1 MNTLTCKVALLALAL
16 GGAITTLTLCQAA
29 ERGWSFTYN
38 TQGQLE
44 SSDGPRTDVSDIT
57 RYAYDAKGHL
67 ARIINALGH
76 TTTFSNFDAAGSPK
90 TVVDSNGVIT
100 NLTYAPQG
108 WVRSLS
114 TATGTV
120 RLEHNAVGDIIKI
133 IRADNSWSTY
143 TWDDARRLIRV
154 TNNAGEQIEFDLD
167 PMGNRTAVRIK
178 DKTGKLTKQH
188 QWVYDE
194 LGRLLRSVG
203 AAGQTSQTQYDL
215 NDNPIALTNPR
226 NHSHQRAFDSLNRWV
241 THTDPLNGI
250 TQLEYDVQ
258 DNLTHVRDPR
268 GVTTQY
274 QYDGLG
280 NLTRLNS
287 PDSGATDYQYDA
299 AGNVTQQVDARGVV
313 TTFTYDALNRLTARR
328 YPTNPA
334 LDVQFH
340 YDSIAAGNKGI
351 GRLTA
356 VEDVNGVLNYTY
368 DAQGNVTT
376 QRQTAPANTATQPEQ
391 IGYGYDVANRL
402 SRIDYPTGFSIV
414 YSRNTTGQI
423 SHVQVRR
430 GTGQPTAF
438 ASNITY
444 QPFGPLKSLTWAN
457 GTTLQR
463 TYDLDYRLT
472 AQTVAGQSK
481 TYTYDAHGNITQMQ
495 RSSLG
500 NLDYSYDALDRLTEE
515 TTPSQRQTYVYDAA
529 GNRTH
534 KALDFLVD
542 GEVYATANTFYQY
555 GASSNRSMQIGLHS
569 VDTDAAGN
577 LIEERTNGA
586 SRQFSYDEHNRLS
599 NVKIDGVIKAQFRYN
614 AFGQRTQKITPQRT
628 TTFVYGLSGELI
640 GETLFDNQ
648 GKKLTS
654 QFYIW
659 LEGMPLGGISVTYSA
674 NGAPANSTVFYL
686 HSDHLNTPRSATN
699 AAREKIWGWDSPAF
713 GTSEASGPLTIN
725 LRFPGQYYDVETGSH
740 YNYFR
745 DYDPE
750 TGRYVQSD
758 PIGLNGG
765 LNTYGYVGGN
775 PISKFDFWGLAA
787 TFPGVGGMNGVQLG
801 QYAQAQAA
809 INSPAVL
816 AALLRPT
823 SDPIIYVWGA
833 AGAVGDFGRNYNDMR
848 DANTIGADKYF
859 HCKANCEAGQRGQ
872 GGSNM
877 ACFISNA
884 REWTDQNIKGDPA
897 TASAAD
903 QIANKH
909 GRTRGL
915 YNPAQSCGALCSLFR
930 PGGLEDRY

>member
-1 MNTLTCKVALLALAL
+1 MNTLTCRVALLALAL
-16 GGAITTLTLCQAA
+16 GGTITTLTLCQAA

-44 SSDGPRTDVSDIT
+44 SSDGPRIDVSDIT
-57 RYAYDAKGHL
+57 RYEYDAKGHL
-67 ARIINALGH
+67 TRIINALGH

-108 WVRSLS
+108 WVKSLS
-114 TATGTV
+114 TATDTV
-120 RLEHNAVGDIIKI
+120 RLEHNAVGDITKI

-143 TWDDARRLIRV
+143 TWDDARRLIRE

-241 THTDPLNGI
+241 TNTDPLNGI
-250 TQLEYDVQ
+250 TQLEYDAQ

-280 NLTRLNS
+280 NLTRVNS
-287 PDSGATDYQYDA
+287 PDSGATHYQYDA

-472 AQTVAGQSK
+472 AQAVAGQSNA
-481 TYTYDAHGNITQMQ
+481 YTYDGQGNMTQMQ
-495 RSSLG
+495 RDSVDNHG
-500 NLDYSYDALDRLTEE
+500 YSYDPLDRLVGESTAFN
-515 TTPSQRQTYVYDAA
+515 QMTYVYDPA
-529 GNRTH
+529 GNRTR
-534 KALDFLVD
+534 KALSTLID
-542 GEVYATANTFYQY
+542 GELRVTAGTSYQY
-555 GASSNRSMQIGLHS
+555 GASNNRLTQAGTHS
-569 VDTDAAGN
+569 VDFDAAGN
-577 LIEERTNGA
+577 LTADRAN
-586 SRQFSYDEHNRLS
+586 RQFSYDEQNRLS
-599 NVKIDGVIKAQFRYN
+599 TVRIKGAVKARFRYN
-614 AFGQRTQKITPQRT
+614 AFGQRTKKITSQGT
-628 TTFVYGLSGELI
+628 TAFIYGLSGELL
-640 GETLFDNQ
+640 GEHVFDNQ
-648 GKKLTS
+648 GKKLRS

-659 LEGMPLGGISVTYSA
+659 LDGVPLGGISVSYGAT
-674 NGAPANSTVFYL
+674 GAPANSAAFYL
-686 HSDHLNTPRSATN
+686 HSDHLNTPRIATN
-699 AAREKIWGWDSPAF
+699 AARTKIWEWVSDAF
-713 GTSEASGPLTIN
+713 GTKKASGQLEIN
-725 LRFPGQYYDVETGSH
+725 LRFPGQYYDVETGLH

-745 DYDPE
+745 DYDPK

-758 PIGLNGG
+758 RIGLNGG
-765 LNTYGYVGGN
+765 LNAFGYVEGN
-775 PISKFDFWGLAA
+775 
-787 TFPGVGGMNGVQLG
+787 
-801 QYAQAQAA
+801 
-809 INSPAVL
+809 
-816 AALLRPT
+816 
-823 SDPIIYVWGA
+823 PIIYV
-833 AGAVGDFGRNYNDMR
+833 DFYGLEKLNLSNPKKDHIINNAYKK
-848 DANTIGADKYF
+848 DKDKLGTLIIYG
-859 HCKANCEAGQRGQ
+859 HGNEMKVHDDSQGIRSSLNAGQLAERILASGQ
-872 GGSNM
+872 YTPKMPIELRSCNTGAGQTPIAQELANVLEASVSAPTTFYYYNLDGS
-877 ACFISNA
+877 AGPK
-884 REWTDQNIKGDPA
+884 NIDWLGRPS
-897 TASAAD
+897 TPGTM
-903 QIANKH
+903 KH
-909 GRTRGL
+909 FEPRSQ
-915 YNPAQSCGALCSLFR
+915 P
-930 PGGLEDRY
+930 